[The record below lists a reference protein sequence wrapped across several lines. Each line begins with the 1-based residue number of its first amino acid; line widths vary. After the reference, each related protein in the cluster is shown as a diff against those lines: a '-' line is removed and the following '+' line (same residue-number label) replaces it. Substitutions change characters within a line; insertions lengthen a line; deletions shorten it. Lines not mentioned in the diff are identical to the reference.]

1 MYSVNIRWRWDQ
13 KKNTPLEKV
22 QPVNFAQEPFE
33 TTGRARAPTLL
44 PTHQRGARSPQHE
57 IIMRSGLFLAGSPC
71 RGAAVNNTS
80 LSRRRSLFNCPAP
93 SVSALLHLSCDAALF
108 LMDGCI
114 PDHWLS
120 PYPLLF
126 IPSQKIHFR
135 QRSPVNCSDSDSLP
149 VLFVVFRL
157 TAPSGFVLSPS
168 ASLHSVPIY
177 CFAFLRFLRPRC
189 FLLRSLH
196 LFLNIISPLYQIK
209 TWHSGSLQLT
219 FY

>member
-1 MYSVNIRWRWDQ
+1 M
-13 KKNTPLEKV
+13 L
-22 QPVNFAQEPFE
+22 F
-33 TTGRARAPTLL
+33 L
-44 PTHQRGARSPQHE
+44 THQRGARSPAHE

-80 LSRRRSLFNCPAP
+80 LSGRRSLFNSPP
-93 SVSALLHLSCDAALF
+93 VSALLHLSCDAALF
-108 LMDGCI
+108 LMDDCI

-168 ASLHSVPIY
+168 ASLHSALIY
-177 CFAFLRFLRPRC
+177 CLAFLHFLRPR
-189 FLLRSLH
+189 
-196 LFLNIISPLYQIK
+196 
-209 TWHSGSLQLT
+209 
-219 FY
+219 